1 MDGRNVGNA
10 KENISSFSCEASNAD
25 PLDPLDPLIFSY
37 AANRDDRRQH
47 VLHSLVV

>member
-25 PLDPLDPLIFSY
+25 PLDPLIFSY
-37 AANRDDRRQH
+37 AANRDDKRQH